1 LRVSRQIAGRATQ
14 EGTMNLIR
22 FAAGAAIALTAIVS
36 LAPAADAA
44 TVPTQTYTLNTVSN
58 PHQVGRADVQFRAHT
73 ERISVTLD
81 EGGLPAGDYTVKI
94 VASAAGQVT
103 VLDFQTK
110 TVCTLHVSEWFGSG
124 SCTADVH
131 THLLES
137 GLPYTAISVYRS
149 GSTDVY
155 HPIATARV
163 RYGVV
168 TWAARPIS

>member
-1 LRVSRQIAGRATQ
+1 
-14 EGTMNLIR
+14 MNLIR

-110 TVCTLHVSEWFGSG
+110 TVCTFTCPSGSG
-124 SCTADVH
+124 V
-131 THLLES
+131 
-137 GLPYTAISVYRS
+137 
-149 GSTDVY
+149 
-155 HPIATARV
+155 ARV
-163 RYGVV
+163 PRMCTPTSWRVDCR
-168 TWAARPIS
+168 TRRSASTAAVPRTSTTRSPPRECGTAS